1 MTPTTETPPPKPRH
15 TAPGGRV
22 LLHDVPWEM
31 YARLVKSFEGKRN
44 VRLTYD
50 RGSLEIMAPSFEHD
64 DDGDFLAD
72 LAKIL
77 IEEFGL
83 PIRRGGSVT
92 LRRKRLRKGIEPDR
106 CFWIANASKL
116 EGVRQLDLRIHPPP
130 DLAIEVDVTNPSL
143 DRFGIY
149 AKLGVPELWRL
160 DGDELTFHLLDGK
173 KYVVTPT
180 SRTFSGITPNDLMV
194 FVQQGR
200 GAADQGIAT
209 RAFRAWVKQRPT
221 Q

>member
-1 MTPTTETPPPKPRH
+1 MTPTTETPPPKPRP
-15 TAPGGRV
+15 ADPDGRV
-22 LLHDVPWEM
+22 LLYDVPWEM
-31 YARLVKSFEGKRN
+31 YARLVKTFEGKRN

-83 PIRRGGSVT
+83 PIRRGGSMT
-92 LRRKRLRKGIEPDR
+92 LKRKRWKKGLGPDR
-106 CFWIANASKL
+106 CFWIANAAKL

-130 DLAIEVDVTNPSL
+130 DLAIEIDVTNPSL

-160 DGDELTFHLLDGK
+160 DGDELKFHRLDGK
-173 KYVVTPT
+173 KYAEAAT
-180 SRTFSGITPNDLMV
+180 SQAFPGISPGDLLP
-194 FVQQGR
+194 FLRQAR
-200 GAADQGIAT
+200 GAADQGPAT
-209 RAFRAWVKQRPT
+209 RDFRAWVRARPR
-221 Q
+221 